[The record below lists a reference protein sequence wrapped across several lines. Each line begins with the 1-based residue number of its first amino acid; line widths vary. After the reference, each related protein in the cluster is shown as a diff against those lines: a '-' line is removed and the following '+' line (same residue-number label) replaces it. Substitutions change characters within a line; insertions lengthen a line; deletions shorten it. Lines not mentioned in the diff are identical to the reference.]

1 MFTQFV
7 FSWNS
12 SWLPDSYAW
21 SVQHV
26 LKISQWQLLKDV
38 MRTIHW
44 EDVCMTTNIVFLT
57 SHLSLDQYTCI
68 LFIHGGL
75 PVLPGWLVSCTGLSQ
90 CLEISLSLGQLP
102 WRVRFREVGC
112 RCREPLVKFGC
123 FFASWD
129 AFPVPRCQRV
139 FQELTEGTERW
150 GLVLGVDGV
159 CHFPACLPLGSAQV
173 TLS

>member
-38 MRTIHW
+38 MCTIHW
-44 EDVCMTTNIVFLT
+44 ECLYDNKHCLPHLT
-57 SHLSLDQYTCI
+57 PFTRPVYCI

-75 PVLPGWLVSCTGLSQ
+75 PVFPGWLASCTGLSR

-112 RCREPLVKFGC
+112 RCREP
-123 FFASWD
+123 
-129 AFPVPRCQRV
+129 FPVPRCQRV
-139 FQELTEGTERW
+139 FQELSEGTERW
-150 GLVLGVDGV
+150 GLVLGGWWCV
-159 CHFPACLPLGSAQV
+159 PLTCMFAVGICSGDLELV
-173 TLS
+173 V

>member
-1 MFTQFV
+1 MATVEGCYAHDPLRRCLYDNKHCLPHLTPFTRPV
-7 FSWNS
+7 
-12 SWLPDSYAW
+12 Y
-21 SVQHV
+21 
-26 LKISQWQLLKDV
+26 
-38 MRTIHW
+38 
-44 EDVCMTTNIVFLT
+44 
-57 SHLSLDQYTCI
+57 CI

-150 GLVLGVDGV
+150 GLVLGFDGV